1 MLILVVDDDPT
12 SRLFLSAAL
21 RKRGYDVAT
30 ARNGGEAFALIQARR
45 ARLVISDW
53 NMPELTGPELCRAVR
68 SANLSHYVYFI
79 LLTVR
84 NDKGSLMEGMEAGAD
99 DFLVKPIDP
108 QELQARVRAG
118 VRVLTL
124 EQELDERNDALD
136 KLNAELSG
144 AYEIMKKDVATAAA
158 IQKSLLPQP
167 CHRPEAKVDWLFI
180 PSSLLAGDMLGY
192 FPVDGTHLAF
202 FQIDVSGHG
211 VSSALI
217 SFATSKLLWPE
228 RRSEIRS
235 PAHGAG
241 GGDGDLPFLSPEQ
254 AIAELNRR
262 FCKEPESDSYF
273 LTMVYGVLD
282 TESGRVG
289 LSSAGHPPPLL
300 WRHADRSFVES
311 KVRGLPVGVLDDSR
325 YQSEYLP
332 FRPGDRLYVYTDGI
346 VECPNSEGELFGYER
361 FRDALARFADL
372 SLADTK
378 AAVSEALRIW
388 RGNDAFPDDI
398 SLLILER

>member
-12 SRLFLSAAL
+12 SRLFLSAVL
-21 RKRGYDVAT
+21 RKQGHEVLT
-30 ARNGGEAFALIQARR
+30 VGHGGDAYALIQGRR
-45 ARLVISDW
+45 VRLVISDW
-53 NMPELTGPELCRAVR
+53 NMPGMTGPELCRRVR
-68 SANLSHYVYFI
+68 SGELPHYVYFI

-84 NDKGSLMEGMEAGAD
+84 NDKDSLMEGMEAGAD
-99 DFLVKPIDP
+99 DFLVKPVDP

-124 EQELDERNDALD
+124 EQELDERNEALD
-136 KLNAELSG
+136 KLNAELSV
-144 AYEIMKKDVATAAA
+144 AYETMTKDVATAAA

-167 CHRPEAKVDWLFI
+167 CSRPEAKLDWLFI

-202 FQIDVSGHG
+202 FQLDVSGHG

-228 RRSEIRS
+228 RRGE
-235 PAHGAG
+235 AHAQSRASGE
-241 GGDGDLPFLSPEQ
+241 GDGDLPFLAPEK
-254 AIAELNRR
+254 AIGELNRR
-262 FCKEPESDSYF
+262 FCREPESESYF

-282 TESGRVG
+282 TGSGLVG
-289 LSSAGHPPPLL
+289 LSAAGHPPPLL
-300 WRHADRSFVES
+300 WRRAERAFVES
-311 KVRGLPVGVLDDSR
+311 SVRGIPVGVLDDSR
-325 YQSEYLP
+325 YKSEYLP
-332 FRPGDRLYVYTDGI
+332 MAPGDRLYVYTDGI
-346 VECPNSEGELFGYER
+346 VECPSPEGKLFGYER
-361 FRDALARFADL
+361 FRDALARFAHL

-378 AAVSEALRIW
+378 AAVSEELRVW
-388 RGNDAFPDDI
+388 RGSDVFPDDI

>member
-12 SRLFLSAAL
+12 SRLFLSAVL
-21 RKRGYDVAT
+21 RKQGHEVLT
-30 ARNGGEAFALIQARR
+30 ASHGGDAYALIQERR
-45 ARLVISDW
+45 VRLVISDW
-53 NMPELTGPELCRAVR
+53 NMPGLTGPELCRRVR
-68 SANLSHYVYFI
+68 SGGLSHYVYFI

-84 NDKGSLMEGMEAGAD
+84 SDKDSLMEGMESGAD

-118 VRVLTL
+118 ARVLTL
-124 EQELDERNDALD
+124 EQELDERNEALD
-136 KLNAELSG
+136 KLNAELSV
-144 AYEIMKKDVATAAA
+144 AYETMKKDVATAAA

-167 CHRPEAKVDWLFI
+167 CNRPEAKLDWLFI

-217 SFATSKLLWPE
+217 SFATSKMLWPE
-228 RRSEIRS
+228 RRGEAHAKS
-235 PAHGAG
+235 PAGE
-241 GGDGDLPFLSPEQ
+241 GDLPFLSPEQ
-254 AIAELNRR
+254 AIGELNRR
-262 FCKEPESDSYF
+262 FCKEPESESYF

-282 TESGRVG
+282 AESGRIG

-300 WRHADRSFVES
+300 WRRAGRAFVES
-311 KVRGLPVGVLDDSR
+311 TARGLPVGVLDDSR
-325 YQSEYLP
+325 YESEYLP
-332 FRPGDRLYVYTDGI
+332 IAPGDRLYVYTDGI
-346 VECPNSEGELFGYER
+346 VECPSPDGELFGYQR

-372 SLADTK
+372 SLAETK
-378 AAVSEALRIW
+378 AAVSEELRIW
-388 RGNDAFPDDI
+388 RGSDVFPDDI